1 MKRAAVMTPFLW
13 WLLAATA
20 SHADEGA
27 RKYAA
32 LSLIGET
39 MSVVAYVGDTGAQ
52 LSQNRHE
59 SVSLGSQLFDTTAL
73 GAVQQS
79 LKARDPRKPVALFL
93 GTSPTLFAEQAKL
106 FDGQRVVLPQDLGAA
121 MKKAGATHL
130 FLITRH
136 RGATAIQGYNGTFG
150 SGTLEGLGYYIDNDL
165 RTWVHREGGTA
176 RGFLAPFV
184 YLRISLVDLETSMI
198 EREQFITWSVMLSA
212 VKSESGNPRDVLAG
226 KRLQYLLDAL
236 AREVSRAVPALTR

>member
-1 MKRAAVMTPFLW
+1 MKRAAVIASFLW
-13 WLLAATA
+13 SFLAATMCQA
-20 SHADEGA
+20 EDGA
-27 RKYAA
+27 RRYAA

-52 LSQNRHE
+52 LSQNRNE
-59 SVSLGSQLFDTTAL
+59 SVSLGSKVFDTTAL
-73 GAVQQS
+73 GALQQS
-79 LKARDPRKPVALFL
+79 LKARDPQTAVALFL
-93 GTSPTLFAEQAKL
+93 GTSAALFTAQAKL
-106 FDGQRVVLPQDLGAA
+106 FDGQRVVLPEDLGAA
-121 MKKAGATHL
+121 IKKEGATHL

-165 RTWVHREGGTA
+165 RTSVHREGGVA

-184 YLRISLVDLETSMI
+184 YLRISLIDVETSMI
-198 EREQFITWSVMLSA
+198 EREQFVTWSTMLSA
-212 VKSESGNPRDVLAG
+212 VRAESGNPRDVLAG

-236 AREVSRAVPALTR
+236 AREVRRAVPALVP

>member
-1 MKRAAVMTPFLW
+1 MKPAAVVTLFLC
-13 WLLAATA
+13 WLCAATA
-20 SHADEGA
+20 SYADAGT
-27 RKYAA
+27 RRYAA

-39 MSVVAYVGDTGAQ
+39 MSVVAYVGDTGAE
-52 LSQNRHE
+52 LSQNRQE

-93 GTSPTLFAEQAKL
+93 GTSPTLFTAQAKL

-121 MKKAGATHL
+121 IKKAGATHL

-150 SGTLEGLGYYIDNDL
+150 SGTLEGLGYYVDNDS
-165 RTWVHREGGTA
+165 RTGVHRESATA

-198 EREQFITWSVMLSA
+198 EREQFVTWSNILSP
-212 VKSESGNPRDVLAG
+212 VRSESGNPRDLLAG

-236 AREVSRAVPALTR
+236 AREVSSAVPALVP